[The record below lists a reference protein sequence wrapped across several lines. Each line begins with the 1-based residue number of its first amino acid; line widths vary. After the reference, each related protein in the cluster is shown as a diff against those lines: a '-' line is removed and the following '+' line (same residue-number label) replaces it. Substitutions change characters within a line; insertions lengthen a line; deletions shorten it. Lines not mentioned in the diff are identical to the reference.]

1 MLLGFIVCFVLINLM
16 TCQGVEPCD
25 GQLKA
30 LHRAFDGRNWTL
42 VFEPKNFTGT
52 MSVERWKGYVYPIQ
66 WFPLQRSDK
75 HYSFWSDKNAF
86 MMTINKVVS
95 FNNGSKF
102 MARMNIEKK
111 YFCDSNTLT
120 LSVEANPCGSVV
132 INSDRT
138 SSPIV
143 KDTDVYINY
152 TPSNV
157 ILHNRE
163 AITTSWVQ
171 DPTGDGR
178 QTKMMENTSSYTIL
192 QENDGRT
199 SVMIRGMRSE
209 LNGYYGVRCFQVGT
223 QTETFTNTEPVI
235 IPDKP
240 TLGAFC
246 FDGQRN
252 SGFSCEEMFAIL
264 NINNTVICN
273 TTAGMHPYQVDVLLD
288 GNGVKTLVSGDLR
301 KVDIRITDGNQ
312 PFHEVN
318 CTASYIGYNYSF
330 SIVKKLHV
338 IVPADK
344 PEMLISEL
352 KDHSINITCS
362 SIGRPTPYLS
372 ILIGKEVEQDLIQT
386 NQFNS
391 SRGINKSIIFMKYK
405 PEKWQLNNVT
415 CCSQQMVDIV
425 GYQRNVCSDAR
436 EINIEYPPEVTFDF
450 PDALV
455 LNNNETINVMCTVNS
470 NPQSNI
476 LWRIDDKVL
485 KECNKTSLCLLSVNE
500 SAIKGEEFANKTF
513 RCHAENKLGNS
524 TRDLFVSCVGHSK
537 QESTSDRNENT
548 NSPSLIVWLGGGIGA
563 FVLVTGII
571 AFALCRRKS
580 SDQKKLLSSQSDE
593 GAIPLNT
600 TSASVPVYAEISK
613 TKKPNAKSSAADR
626 KIPEAPMYSEVS
638 KVKKINTENSAAEV
652 KEDQLVYVELDKA
665 ALSQHSTTIKLEIPI
680 ELTEYV
686 DINFAKTEELANKA
700 KSQEVLKVDADDKTY
715 MNSGEVK

>member
-436 EINIEYPPEVTFDF
+436 EINIE
-450 PDALV
+450 
-455 LNNNETINVMCTVNS
+455 C
-470 NPQSNI
+470 
-476 LWRIDDKVL
+476 
-485 KECNKTSLCLLSVNE
+485 
-500 SAIKGEEFANKTF
+500 
-513 RCHAENKLGNS
+513 
-524 TRDLFVSCVGHSK
+524 HSK

>member
-1 MLLGFIVCFVLINLM
+1 MQLGFIVCFILINF
-16 TCQGVEPCD
+16 TICQGVEPCD

-42 VFEPKNFTGT
+42 VFEPKNFINT
-52 MSVERWKGYVYPIQ
+52 MSVQWWKGYASQ
-66 WFPLQRSDK
+66 WSTLQNIDK
-75 HYSFWSDKNAF
+75 LYSFRSDKNAF
-86 MMTINKVVS
+86 MMTINKLLS
-95 FNNGSKF
+95 FYNGSIFKVQ
-102 MARMNIEKK
+102 MTIENKI
-111 YFCDSNTLT
+111 CDSNSLT
-120 LSVEANPCGSVV
+120 LLVEANPCGLVF
-132 INSDRT
+132 INSQST
-138 SSPIV
+138 SLPIV

-163 AITTSWVQ
+163 AFTTSWVQ

-178 QTKMMENTSSYTIL
+178 QTKMMVNNTSSFTIL
-192 QENDGRT
+192 QENDGHT
-199 SVMIRGMRSE
+199 SVIIRGMRSE
-209 LNGYYGVRCFQVGT
+209 LNGYYGVRCFHVGN
-223 QTETFTNTEPVI
+223 QTETFTKTEPVI

-246 FDGQRN
+246 FDGQRK
-252 SGFSCEEMFAIL
+252 SDFACEEMFAIL
-264 NINNTVICN
+264 SINNTVICN
-273 TTAGMHPYQVDVLLD
+273 TTAGTRPDKVDVLLD
-288 GNGVKTLVSGDLR
+288 GNQVQTFVSGDLNTA
-301 KVDIRITDGNQ
+301 DIRITDGSQ

-318 CTASYIGYNYSF
+318 CTASYSGYNNSF

>member
-1 MLLGFIVCFVLINLM
+1 MLLGFIVCFTLINVM
-16 TCQGVEPCD
+16 ACQGEEPCD

-52 MSVERWKGYVYPIQ
+52 MSVEWWKGYVGQ
-66 WFPLQRSDK
+66 WSTLERSDTR
-75 HYSFWSDKNAF
+75 YSLWSDKNAF
-86 MMTINKVVS
+86 MMTINKVDS
-95 FNNGSKF
+95 DISGSIF
-102 MARMNIEKK
+102 IARMNIEKK
-111 YFCDSNTLT
+111 YFCDSNNLT
-120 LSVEANPCGSVV
+120 LSVEGNPCGSVF
-132 INSDRT
+132 INSQQT
-138 SSPIV
+138 SLPIV

-163 AITTSWVQ
+163 AFTTSWVQ
-171 DPTGDGR
+171 DQTGDGR
-178 QTKMMENTSSYTIL
+178 QTKMMVNNTSGFTIL

-199 SVMIRGMRSE
+199 SVIIRGMRLE
-209 LNGYYGVRCFQVGT
+209 LNGYYGVRCLHVGN
-223 QTETFTNTEPVI
+223 QTETLTNTESVI

-240 TLGAFC
+240 TLEAFC

-252 SGFSCEEMFAIL
+252 SGFACEEMFAIL
-264 NINNTVICN
+264 SINNTVICN
-273 TTAGMHPYQVDVLLD
+273 TTAGTHPYQVDVLLD
-288 GNGVKTLVSGDLR
+288 GNRVKTLVSGDLR
-301 KVDIRITDGNQ
+301 KADIRITDGNQ

-318 CTASYIGYNYSF
+318 CTASYIGYNYNF

-338 IVPADK
+338 IVPVEK

-352 KDHSINITCS
+352 KDNFINITCS

-372 ILIGKEVEQDLIQT
+372 ILIGKEVGQDLIRT
-386 NQFNS
+386 NQFDS
-391 SRGINKSIIFMKYK
+391 SRGMNKSVIFMKDNPDK
-405 PEKWQLNNVT
+405 LQMNNVT

-436 EINIEYPPEVTFDF
+436 EINIEYPPKVTFDVF
-450 PDALV
+450 DALV
-455 LNNNETINVMCTVNS
+455 LKNNETINVMCTVNS

-476 LWRIDDKVL
+476 LWRTDDKVL
-485 KECNKTSLCLLSVNE
+485 KECNKTSLCLLSVNG

-524 TRDLFVSCVGHSK
+524 TRDLFVSSVGHSK

-600 TSASVPVYAEISK
+600 TSASVPVYAETSK

-626 KIPEAPMYSEVS
+626 KIPEAPTYSEVS

-652 KEDQLVYVELDKA
+652 KEDQLVYVELDKT
-665 ALSQHSTTIKLEIPI
+665 ALSQHSTTIKLDIPI

-700 KSQEVLKVDADDKTY
+700 KGQEVLKVDADDKTY